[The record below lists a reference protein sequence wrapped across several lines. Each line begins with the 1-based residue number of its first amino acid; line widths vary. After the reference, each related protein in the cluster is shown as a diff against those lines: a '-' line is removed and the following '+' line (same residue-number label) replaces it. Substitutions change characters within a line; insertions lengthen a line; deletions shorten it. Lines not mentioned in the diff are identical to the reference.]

1 MNTQTHEGALTRI
14 SATRA
19 DVGRVRV
26 VTSVNSAPGVP
37 ALRPM
42 LLSSD
47 ADSARISLVPDG
59 ALLLAGDR
67 VAVDVH
73 VGSGVRLELV
83 EPAGTVAYGMAG
95 DSATWDVILTLDEA
109 ATLLWAGEPFVIAAG
124 ARVRRATRVS
134 LGAGARLAL
143 REILVL
149 GRHGEPPGSATATWE
164 AHDHEGR
171 PLLVESLDLDADAT
185 RPGILGGHRVL
196 GSVTAFGVPL
206 NSGDASDG
214 RLDLEH
220 RGTTWRHLTRAA
232 HQLPTEPW
240 KAVSDALRG

>member
-1 MNTQTHEGALTRI
+1 MNTQTHEGAQTRI

-19 DVGRVRV
+19 DAGRVRV
-26 VTSVNSAPGVP
+26 ATSVTSAPGAP

-47 ADSARISLVPDG
+47 ADFARISLVPDG

-67 VAVDVH
+67 VVVDVH

-95 DSATWDVILTLDEA
+95 DSATWDVILTLDEG

-149 GRHGEPPGSATATWE
+149 GRHGEPPGSATVTWE
-164 AHDHEGR
+164 AHDYEGR
-171 PLLVESLDLDADAT
+171 PLLVESLDLDAEAT
-185 RPGILGGHRVL
+185 RPGILGSHRVL

-206 NSGDASDG
+206 DSGDAPDG

-232 HQLPTEPW
+232 HQLPTGPW